1 MQKRIQMATNANK
14 YLKSPPPPAEIA
26 QLENLNQQF
35 PNFLKSFDTSIS
47 SFLERRN
54 YEYFALEDML
64 PPENDETIEFVRISH
79 IAYDREKDASD
90 INLLDFQQLLSAMA
104 SKSGKFVYM
113 LESDTSGISLYFGT
127 SKNPNDTE
135 NTNAEFLSQT
145 FRGIYGGSQCETCK
159 ESPLTKELKFSKAM
173 LGLPALKRDSDKSY
187 KQSLEKIL
195 FPMQGKRF
203 RIFIVAESYPL
214 PILQEIIANL
224 QELGNEVHK
233 IAKVSLNYSQNRSH
247 TESKGESY
255 GNSNS
260 STNSDS
266 KGYARPENK
275 TKKVLGLIARIL
287 ESLSR
292 ISRCIPHQY
301 AQRATIAMQGTGQL
315 LHTCGE
321 IVGIVDEFK
330 NLDNNKP
337 ISTTAS
343 HSKTHTEQW
352 GKSHTESD
360 TQGDSKAINYEQINK
375 GAEGSEKMIDKYI
388 ERFQKGLSYGMWNTA
403 LYIQADD
410 EPTLFQLQHT
420 LKSVYGGDESFFEP
434 LRFTPTTKIP
444 ISKVPM
450 FYHKD
455 NLHPIHPSFYGL
467 STAISTEELSI
478 LAALPH
484 NDIQGISV
492 SHTANFG
499 LTQARTKENESY
511 IEIGEVLNKRL
522 PTSQRFRLSTS
533 ALNSHL
539 FVSGITGSGKSNT
552 IKLLLTKLHN
562 ELKLPFLVIEP
573 AKSEYKHLIKEIP
586 DLQVFKPG
594 SLGDCFRFNP
604 FVFNSTRENPITTLT
619 KHTDM
624 LKVAFT
630 SAFPMYGIMPIILEK
645 AIHAVY
651 EDKGW
656 SFETEDNPAY
666 TESKSAN
673 YDRKM
678 LLFPTMED
686 LRDKIDEVVE
696 KSGYAQEFD
705 QNIKAAL
712 KTRIEN
718 LTLGAKGR
726 IFNSRHCLDSN
737 ILFEKPTII
746 ELSSIA
752 DDEEK
757 AFLMG
762 LLLNRLYQYREE
774 EQGKEEREKKERKEE
789 QRDAQG
795 KLKHLCVIEEA
806 HRLLPNISSQKGEE
820 ANAKGKAVETFTNLL
835 AEIRSY
841 GQGLIIADQ
850 IASKLHPD
858 VVKNTNIKILQR
870 TMDKEDREI
879 VGNAINLTQNQIL
892 DIAELKTGEAIV
904 HNKDIHQAF
913 MVKIDA
919 IESQKAE
926 EEEFADFRA
935 RFYDEHSNYKYEFIG
950 EWEFC
955 NTENTES
962 QKSDKQ
968 SKDYLNQINKIPKLQ
983 AKLALLEVLTTAIL
997 NQEEQTI
1004 REKWEDFIGLF
1015 EAYEVERSNPAIF
1028 YLFLKD
1034 WKQFKHLSKT
1044 SNYRFI
1050 DDYKN
1055 AYEASLDL
1063 IKALENK
1070 ESITKAKQK
1079 LQECFYNK
1087 NLKSDSIRFKQKDET
1102 INYTLFLLEN
1112 IEAKGLWEEV
1122 NQIAKDNGDFKA
1134 YEQRI
1139 FYDLL
1144 PRIFGKIPNDNLS
1157 IQLARDLVA
1166 YYYNKE
1172 TK

>member
-1 MQKRIQMATNANK
+1 MQQ
-14 YLKSPPPPAEIA
+14 
-26 QLENLNQQF
+26 
-35 PNFLKSFDTSIS
+35 
-47 SFLERRN
+47 
-54 YEYFALEDML
+54 
-64 PPENDETIEFVRISH
+64 ENDETIEFVRISH
-79 IAYDREKDASD
+79 IAYDREKDASN

-135 NTNAEFLSQT
+135 NTNAEFLRQT
-145 FRGIYGGSQCETCK
+145 FCGIYGGSECNPCK
-159 ESPLTKELKFSKAM
+159 ESPLTKELKYSKAM

-203 RIFIVAESYPL
+203 RILIVAESYPL

-233 IAKVSLNYSQNRSH
+233 IAKVSLNYSQNRSLALSE
-247 TESKGESY
+247 TTSESYTQGESTSYSESKGTSEQ
-255 GNSNS
+255 
-260 STNSDS
+260 STKS
-266 KGYARPENK
+266 K
-275 TKKVLGLIARIL
+275 IASGI
-287 ESLSR
+287 
-292 ISRCIPHQY
+292 
-301 AQRATIAMQGTGQL
+301 ATAATIGASVFVTAVTGGAAAPL
-315 LHTCGE
+315 LRGA
-321 IVGIVDEFK
+321 IGASANIASMAF
-330 NLDNNKP
+330 NKQESQSTST
-337 ISTTAS
+337 STTTNT
-343 HSKTHTEQW
+343 SKSTSTSR
-352 GKSHTESD
+352 GTTD
-360 TQGDSKAINYEQINK
+360 TQGDSKGINYEQINK

-410 EPTLFQLQHT
+410 EPTLSQLQHT

-434 LRFTPTTKIP
+434 LRFTPTTQIP

-450 FYHKD
+450 FYLKD

-492 SHTANFG
+492 SRTANFG
-499 LTQARTKENESY
+499 LTQALTKENESY

-522 PTSQRFRLSTS
+522 PTSQRFRLSTR

-604 FVFNSTRENPITTLT
+604 FVFHFTRENPITTLT

-645 AIHAVY
+645 AIHTVY

-666 TESKSAN
+666 VESKSAN
-673 YDRKM
+673 YDNKT

-686 LRDKIDEVVE
+686 LRDKIDAVVE
-696 KSGYAQEFD
+696 SSGYAQEFD

-762 LLLNRLYQYREE
+762 LLLNRLYQYKE
-774 EQGKEEREKKERKEE
+774 EQG
-789 QRDAQG
+789 DAQG
-795 KLKHLCVIEEA
+795 ELKHICVIEEA

-913 MVKIDA
+913 MVQIDA

-935 RFYDEHSNYKYEFIG
+935 RFYANHPKYKHEFIG

-962 QKSDKQ
+962 QESGRQ
-968 SKDYLNQINKIPKLQ
+968 SKDYLNQINNIPKLQ
-983 AKLALLEVLTTAIL
+983 AKLALLEVLNAAIL

-1004 REKWEDFIGLF
+1004 QEKWENFIKLLRTYKA
-1015 EAYEVERSNPAIF
+1015 EHSNPVIF
-1028 YLFLKD
+1028 HLFLRG

-1044 SNYRFI
+1044 SNYRLI
-1050 DDYKN
+1050 EDYKN
-1055 AYEASLDL
+1055 AYKASLDL

-1070 ESITKAKQK
+1070 EGITKAKQE
-1079 LQECFYNK
+1079 LQECFYNE
-1087 NLKSDSIRFKQKDET
+1087 NLKPNSTDSKQEDEA
-1102 INYTLFLLEN
+1102 INYTLFILEN
-1112 IEAKGLWEEV
+1112 IEAKGLWEKV
-1122 NQIAKDNGDFKA
+1122 NQTIQQSPNLGSGLDEALRIIFEKIQTNQSLRDSLKIIYNN
-1134 YEQRI
+1134 QRSKNV
-1139 FYDLL
+1139 F
-1144 PRIFGKIPNDNLS
+1144 
-1157 IQLARDLVA
+1157 
-1166 YYYNKE
+1166 
-1172 TK
+1172 

>member
-1 MQKRIQMATNANK
+1 MQQ
-14 YLKSPPPPAEIA
+14 
-26 QLENLNQQF
+26 
-35 PNFLKSFDTSIS
+35 
-47 SFLERRN
+47 
-54 YEYFALEDML
+54 
-64 PPENDETIEFVRISH
+64 ENDETIEFVRISH
-79 IAYDREKDASD
+79 IAYDREKDASN

-145 FRGIYGGSQCETCK
+145 FCGIYGGSECNPCK
-159 ESPLTKELKFSKAM
+159 ESPLTRELKFSKAM

-233 IAKVSLNYSQNRSH
+233 ITKVSLNYSQNRSLALSE
-247 TESKGESY
+247 TTSESYTQGESFAQGESY
-255 GNSNS
+255 SYSESEG
-260 STNSDS
+260 TS
-266 KGYARPENK
+266 KQAMLPKILKIVAMAATAISG
-275 TKKVLGLIARIL
+275 IATV
-287 ESLSR
+287 
-292 ISRCIPHQY
+292 
-301 AQRATIAMQGTGQL
+301 ATAGAATPL
-315 LHTCGE
+315 L
-321 IVGIVDEFK
+321 VA
-330 NLDNNKP
+330 
-337 ISTTAS
+337 STTATMAATALDEQKS
-343 HSKTHTEQW
+343 QNKSKSQSTSTSTTTNTS
-352 GKSHTESD
+352 KSTSTSRGTTD
-360 TQGDSKAINYEQINK
+360 TQGDSKGINYEQINK

-410 EPTLFQLQHT
+410 EPTLSQLQHT

-434 LRFTPTTKIP
+434 LRFTPTTQIP

-450 FYHKD
+450 FYLKD

-492 SHTANFG
+492 SRTANFG
-499 LTQARTKENESY
+499 LTQALTKENESY

-522 PTSQRFRLSTS
+522 PTSQRFRLSTR

-604 FVFNSTRENPITTLT
+604 FVFHFTRENPITTLT

-645 AIHAVY
+645 AIHTVY

-666 TESKSAN
+666 VESKSAN
-673 YDRKM
+673 YDNKT

-686 LRDKIDEVVE
+686 LRDKIDAVVE
-696 KSGYAQEFD
+696 SSGYAQEFN

-762 LLLNRLYQYREE
+762 LLLNRLYQYKE
-774 EQGKEEREKKERKEE
+774 EQG
-789 QRDAQG
+789 DAQG
-795 KLKHLCVIEEA
+795 ELKHICVIEEA

-913 MVKIDA
+913 MVQIDA

-935 RFYDEHSNYKYEFIG
+935 RFYANHPKYKHEFIG

-962 QKSDKQ
+962 QESGRQ
-968 SKDYLNQINKIPKLQ
+968 SKDYLNQINNIPKLQ
-983 AKLALLEVLTTAIL
+983 AKLALLEVLNAAIL

-1004 REKWEDFIGLF
+1004 QEKWENFIKLLRTYKA
-1015 EAYEVERSNPAIF
+1015 EHSNPVIF
-1028 YLFLKD
+1028 HLFLRG

-1044 SNYRFI
+1044 SNYRLI
-1050 DDYKN
+1050 EDYKN
-1055 AYEASLDL
+1055 AYKASLDL

-1070 ESITKAKQK
+1070 EGITKAKQE
-1079 LQECFYNK
+1079 LQECFYNE
-1087 NLKSDSIRFKQKDET
+1087 NLKPNSTDSKQEDEA
-1102 INYTLFLLEN
+1102 INYTLFILEN
-1112 IEAKGLWEEV
+1112 IEAKEVVEKV
-1122 NQIAKDNGDFKA
+1122 NQTIQQSPNLGSGLDEAL
-1134 YEQRI
+1134 RI
-1139 FYDLL
+1139 
-1144 PRIFGKIPNDNLS
+1144 IFGVKKVNQSLRNSLKILINQRSKN
-1157 IQLARDLVA
+1157 VF
-1166 YYYNKE
+1166 
-1172 TK
+1172 